1 MNAFCDAC
9 SSLSLLFLS
18 VRPQVNHTL
27 LLLLLLRRRRRS
39 ARVGLGAVGEGLRRR
54 EELRRLEAALEAA
67 LEAVAARVGG
77 GAVVAGAVGTS
88 ASAVVSHG
96 LASGRGRRGLAAVA
110 ASHHSHIL
118 RKKLPPLSTNS

>member
-18 VRPQVNHTL
+18 VRPQVNHT